1 MGAHNSHKARLAEID
16 RKLVQAR
23 EAMSRTKIGE
33 GSIHQLEEDIR
44 RLEDERDA
52 LIADYDDG

>member
-1 MGAHNSHKARLAEID
+1 MSSKNSHKARLADIE
-16 RKLVQAR
+16 RKLTQAR

-33 GSIHQLEEDIR
+33 GSIHQLEEDIK

-52 LIADYDDG
+52 LIADQEG

>member
-1 MGAHNSHKARLAEID
+1 MTKHSPHKARLADIE
-16 RKLVQAR
+16 RKLTQAR

-44 RLEDERDA
+44 RLEDDRDA
-52 LIADYDDG
+52 LIADQEG